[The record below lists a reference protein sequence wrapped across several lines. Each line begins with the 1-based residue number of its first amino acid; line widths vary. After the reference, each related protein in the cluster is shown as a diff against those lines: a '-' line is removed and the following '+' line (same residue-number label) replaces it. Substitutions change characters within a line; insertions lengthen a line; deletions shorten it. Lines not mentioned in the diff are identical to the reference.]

1 MTKHSSEKMDPLVT
15 KIAFANIG
23 MSIVVLGFKYIAFHV
38 TGSVAFYSDAI
49 ESIVNVI
56 TAIAAFIAIKI
67 SSKPADDD
75 HAYGHSKAE
84 YLAALLEGILIWV
97 ASFTI
102 LREAYKAFLNPHPL
116 DAPMMGIGIS
126 ILATFLNGAWSW
138 LLISKGR
145 KNRSP
150 ALEADGKHLLTDV
163 YTSGGVILGV
173 LLVALTGWQRL
184 DPTLASLVALHIIWS
199 GWELV
204 RDSINGLMDSSLP
217 EAELKRI
224 QETIA
229 ANLEGAIEIHHLR
242 TREAAHMTFID
253 FHLVVKGDMSV
264 DNAHEISRRIKNAL
278 KGLHANSVISIHIE
292 PESKRKKEGSFTS

>member
-1 MTKHSSEKMDPLVT
+1 MTEHSSEKLAPLVT

-23 MSIVVLGFKYIAFHV
+23 ISIVVLGIKYAAFLV
-38 TGSVAFYSDAI
+38 TGSVALYSDAI

-56 TAIAAFIAIKI
+56 TAIAAFIAVKI

-102 LREAYKAFLNPHPL
+102 LREAYKAFLNPHSL
-116 DAPMMGIGIS
+116 DAPMMGIAIS
-126 ILATFLNGAWSW
+126 IVATLLNGAWSW
-138 LLISKGR
+138 LLISRGR

-184 DPTLASLVALHIIWS
+184 DPALASLVALHIIWS

-217 EAELKRI
+217 EAELKKI
-224 QETIA
+224 QETIG
-229 ANLEGAIEIHHLR
+229 ANLDGAIEIHDLR
-242 TREAAHMTFID
+242 TRQAAHMTFID
-253 FHLVVKGDMSV
+253 FHLVVRGDMSV
-264 DNAHEISRRIKNAL
+264 EKAHQICDRMEDAL
-278 KGLHANSVISIHIE
+278 KILHPNSVISIHIE
-292 PESKRKKEGSFTS
+292 PESKRQN